1 MGFARNGGGKRRLT
15 EFVLDASA
23 LLALVNNE
31 PGADVVRP
39 LLSRSV
45 ISAVNLF
52 ETVCRLRK
60 EQMSL
65 EEIRLALAPLV
76 PDSVPFDDSLAYV
89 AASIHDQTRGQGLS
103 LGDCACLALALT
115 RGVPAV
121 TAESE
126 WEKCDIGVSVKR
138 IR

>member
-1 MGFARNGGGKRRLT
+1 MGFATNGGGKRRLT

-39 LLSRSV
+39 LLARSV
-45 ISAVNLF
+45 ISSVNLC
-52 ETVCRLRK
+52 ETVYRLRK

-65 EEIRLALAPLV
+65 EEIRLALSPLI
-76 PDSVPFDDSLAYV
+76 PEAIPFDDSLAYV

-121 TAESE
+121 TTEGD
-126 WEKCDIGVSVKR
+126 WEKCDVGVKLVK